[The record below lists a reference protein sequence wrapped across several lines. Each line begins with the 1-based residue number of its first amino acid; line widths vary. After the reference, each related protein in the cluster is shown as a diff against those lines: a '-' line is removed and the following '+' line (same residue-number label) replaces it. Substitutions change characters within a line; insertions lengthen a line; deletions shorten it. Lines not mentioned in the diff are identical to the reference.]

1 MLKHIIHEH
10 TIERKNGRYTAV
22 ECLRFVTHMCNRMPD
37 SFNQRFTI
45 AELVRLWQV
54 SYLCEWDY
62 DPHEWSEDQIAD
74 ALGDGIIP
82 TFDEE

>member
-10 TIERKNGRYTAV
+10 KIGRRAPV
-22 ECLRFVTHMCNRMPD
+22 DILRRVADMCDRSPET
-37 SFNQRFTI
+37 FNQRFTI

-54 SYLCEWDY
+54 SYLCEWDL
-62 DPHEWSEDQIAD
+62 DPYQWSEEQIAD

-82 TFDEE
+82 TFNEE

>member
-1 MLKHIIHEH
+1 MLKHIIHSHE
-10 TIERKNGRYTAV
+10 IGRHSPV
-22 ECLRFVTHMCNRMPD
+22 EVLRRVAGMCDRSPET
-37 SFNQRFTI
+37 FNQRFTI

-54 SYLCEWDY
+54 SYLCEWDI
-62 DPHEWSEDQIAD
+62 DPYQWSEKQIAD

>member
-1 MLKHIIHEH
+1 MLKHIIHSH
-10 TIERKNGRYTAV
+10 TIGHRSPV
-22 ECLRFVTHMCNRMPD
+22 EVLRRVVDMCDRSPE

-45 AELVRLWQV
+45 TELVRLWQV

-62 DPHEWSEDQIAD
+62 DPYQWSQEQIAD

>member
-1 MLKHIIHEH
+1 
-10 TIERKNGRYTAV
+10 
-22 ECLRFVTHMCNRMPD
+22 MCDRSPET
-37 SFNQRFTI
+37 FNQRFTI

-54 SYLCEWDY
+54 SYMCDWDI
-62 DPHEWSEDQIAD
+62 DPYQWSEEQIAD

>member
-1 MLKHIIHEH
+1 MLKHIIHSH
-10 TIERKNGRYTAV
+10 TIGHRSPV
-22 ECLRFVTHMCNRMPD
+22 EVLRRVVDMCDRSPE

-54 SYLCEWDY
+54 SYLCEWDI
-62 DPHEWSEDQIAD
+62 DPYQWSEEQIAD